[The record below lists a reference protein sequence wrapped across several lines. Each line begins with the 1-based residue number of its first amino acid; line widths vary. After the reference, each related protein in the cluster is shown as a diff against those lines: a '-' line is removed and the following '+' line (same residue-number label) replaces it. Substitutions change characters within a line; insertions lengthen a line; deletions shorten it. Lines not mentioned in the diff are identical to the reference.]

1 MSVLVDLMY
10 NLLFKNIYS
19 EIKFVNISI
28 FELKVTIDSSTECK
42 VLEKQLGKYLLI
54 FYVCQ
59 IH

>member
-1 MSVLVDLMY
+1 MY

-28 FELKVTIDSSTECK
+28 FELKITIDSFIECK